1 MGLPKA
7 GANLTF
13 CLSATCPSLP
23 VIVKSLLRDL
33 WACRD
38 GAEAAAKERIWRSAF
53 RNCTSPF
60 LNLEIGQWGEYSYQ
74 RNWQMLQVTVSMSLP
89 PAWLEICQDTADKP
103 VENLEGSERMKGAL
117 EVCWGRVAGG
127 TGSCRVGCHADH
139 PVGPPGSA
147 LPQPE
152 LTLIHVS
159 PPRPEKKS
167 DQPLCEEHEDE
178 RINIYC
184 LNCEVP
190 TCSLC
195 KVFGAH
201 KDCQVAPLTHVFQR
215 QKVREAFP
223 PLLRSPFQVPA
234 SLTRC
239 PPRRDAQCTGPQGP
253 EAGRARSTEPEG
265 MLRTLHMLNALQAG
279 GEGGGGKRCRES
291 GRGPGGRVAVFA
303 PVGGCWRCAL
313 LWDSVRAQAA
323 QTLFEVQTIGNKRIT
338 FYSTQNIFLHS
349 PTKDSFGLP
358 QGLFSRTRGW

>member
-1 MGLPKA
+1 
-7 GANLTF
+7 
-13 CLSATCPSLP
+13 
-23 VIVKSLLRDL
+23 
-33 WACRD
+33 
-38 GAEAAAKERIWRSAF
+38 
-53 RNCTSPF
+53 
-60 LNLEIGQWGEYSYQ
+60 
-74 RNWQMLQVTVSMSLP
+74 
-89 PAWLEICQDTADKP
+89 
-103 VENLEGSERMKGAL
+103 MKGAL

-127 TGSCRVGCHADH
+127 TGSCRVGCNADH

-215 QKVREAFP
+215 QKVTEAFP

-253 EAGRARSTEPEG
+253 EAGRARSIEPEG
-265 MLRTLHMLNALQAG
+265 MLRTSTCLMPCRLVG
-279 GEGGGGKRCRES
+279 KVGEGRDADSQEGVRR
-291 GRGPGGRVAVFA
+291 GRVAVSV
-303 PVGGCWRCAL
+303 PVGGC
-313 LWDSVRAQAA
+313 
-323 QTLFEVQTIGNKRIT
+323 
-338 FYSTQNIFLHS
+338 
-349 PTKDSFGLP
+349 
-358 QGLFSRTRGW
+358 